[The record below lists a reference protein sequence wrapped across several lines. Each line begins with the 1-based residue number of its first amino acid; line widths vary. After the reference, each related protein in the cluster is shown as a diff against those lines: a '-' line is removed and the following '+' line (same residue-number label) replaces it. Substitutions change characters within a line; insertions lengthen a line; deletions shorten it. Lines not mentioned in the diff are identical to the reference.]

1 MSRLQQAQLRLKQ
14 FPWHNIPAFLRFL
27 VKRSGEN
34 RLQVTS
40 GYLAYMSLLSLVPLL
55 AVVLSIFSAFPG
67 FTGLKSQIEQ
77 FVYTNFVPTAGD
89 VVQQYLGE
97 FVDNAS
103 KMTAFGVVFL
113 AVVALALISAIDKAL
128 NQIWRIKQR
137 RRLVYSFSMYWMILT
152 LGPIL
157 IGASIATTSYLVSM
171 ELISQVGLDTVVPM
185 FVAKLPFFLSVLAFV
200 MIYALVPN
208 TQVRLHHALAGAV
221 VAALLFEAGKK
232 GFAWYITTFPSYEAI
247 YGALAVIPIL
257 FVWVYLSWM
266 ILLLGA
272 EVTASLPEFF
282 SRSAGENSGLRSSGD
297 DGTLGGQSKGE

>member
-282 SRSAGENSGLRSSGD
+282 SRSAGENSGLRSLED

>member
-1 MSRLQQAQLRLKQ
+1 MNIITRARLQWQS
-14 FPWHNIPAFLRFL
+14 FPWRRIPAYFRFL
-27 VKRSGEN
+27 FRRSMEN

-40 GYLAYMSLLSLVPLL
+40 GYLAYMTLLSLVPMM

-67 FTGLKSQIEQ
+67 FVGVKEQVEQ
-77 FVYTNFVPTAGD
+77 FVYTNFVPTASG
-89 VVQQYLGE
+89 VVQQYLTE
-97 FVDNAS
+97 FVANAS
-103 KMTAFGVVFL
+103 KMTAVGVVFL

-128 NQIWRIKQR
+128 NQIWRIQQR
-137 RRLVYSFSMYWMILT
+137 RRWVYSFSMYWMILT

-157 IGASIATTSYLVSM
+157 MGASIAMTSYLVS
-171 ELISQVGLDTVVPM
+171 LKLLSDVGLSGMVPFFM
-185 FVAKLPFFLSVLAFV
+185 AKLPFLLSVLAFV
-200 MIYALVPN
+200 LIYSLVPN
-208 TQVRLHHALAGAV
+208 AQVRFHHALTGAV
-221 VAALLFEAGKK
+221 VAALLFEAGKR

-282 SRSAGENSGLRSSGD
+282 AVTEPQKD
-297 DGTLGGQSKGE
+297 VK